1 MSKVSYLKKIINDK
15 FKTDPANVALLLRFL
30 SKTEEKEL
38 SRWYVVTREPFGFIK
53 FEKRKGVFDED
64 NRQLKLCQEV

>member
-15 FKTDPANVALLLRFL
+15 FKAGPDNVALLLRFL
-30 SKTEEKEL
+30 SKSEEREL
-38 SRWYVVTREPFGFIK
+38 SRWYVVTREPCGFIN

-64 NRQLKLCQEV
+64 NGQLKLC